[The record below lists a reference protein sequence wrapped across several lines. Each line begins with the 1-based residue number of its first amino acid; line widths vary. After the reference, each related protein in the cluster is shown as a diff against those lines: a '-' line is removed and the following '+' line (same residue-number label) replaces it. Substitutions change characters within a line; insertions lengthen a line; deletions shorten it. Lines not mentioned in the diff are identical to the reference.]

1 MNYTRY
7 INLDV
12 NATSA
17 VTVVAVKRNDAFARF
32 INVTLMKDGVKYTP
46 ESGVWAMFRCEK
58 PDGTAVVTDS
68 RAQDTELGRY
78 LVSIESDGTIT
89 IEIVDQVTAVVGRC
103 KCDVCLMYNTEVLS
117 TTPFIIDVKPVPNVA
132 SLVVSSDD
140 FRTLVNAIAE
150 IGEIEGEIL
159 DSVATLTLPKT
170 GWSGNDPYTQTITV
184 SGYTTTANTK
194 VDLVCD
200 ASVISKMAESETN
213 IMYVVNNN
221 GTLTVY
227 AHGGKPNE
235 NLTVQAILSET
246 RAI

>member
-1 MNYTRY
+1 M
-7 INLDV
+7 
-12 NATSA
+12 
-17 VTVVAVKRNDAFARF
+17 
-32 INVTLMKDGVKYTP
+32 
-46 ESGVWAMFRCEK
+46 
-58 PDGTAVVTDS
+58 
-68 RAQDTELGRY
+68 
-78 LVSIESDGTIT
+78 
-89 IEIVDQVTAVVGRC
+89 
-103 KCDVCLMYNTEVLS
+103 
-117 TTPFIIDVKPVPNVA
+117 PNVA

-150 IGEIEGEIL
+150 IGEIESAAL
-159 DSVATLTLPKT
+159 DNVATLTLPKT

-200 ASVISKMAESETN
+200 ASVISKMAESATN

-246 RAI
+246 KAI